1 MCAGTGNEAYVIA
14 EGVLDRIRQSLRVP
28 ETGGILGVNENRLV
42 TEFHFDNTGV
52 TTKRI
57 YVPDTESLN
66 EVIREW
72 SLRGIEFAG
81 FVHAHPPNKKTLS
94 VVDIRYAEKIKR
106 HCALSEI
113 LMLLY
118 LPADDSFHQYVL

>member
-1 MCAGTGNEAYVIA
+1 MYSISDAVR
-14 EGVLDRIRQSLRVP
+14 DQIRQSLRIP
-28 ETGGILGVNENRLV
+28 ESGGILGVNENRLV

-52 TTKRI
+52 TTERI

-66 EVIREW
+66 AVIRQW

-94 VVDIRYAEKIKR
+94 AVDIHYAEKIKR
-106 HCALSEI
+106 CYALSEI

-118 LPADDSFHQYVL
+118 LPADESFHQYVL

>member
-1 MCAGTGNEAYVIA
+1 MYSISGA
-14 EGVLDRIRQSLRVP
+14 VLDQIRQSLRVP
-28 ETGGILGVNENRLV
+28 ESGGILGVNENRLV
-42 TEFHFDNTGV
+42 TEFHHDNTGV

-66 EVIREW
+66 AVIRQW

-81 FVHAHPPNKKTLS
+81 FVHAHPPNKKNLS
-94 VVDIRYAEKIKR
+94 AVDIHYAEKIKKY
-106 HCALSEI
+106 CALSEI

-118 LPADDSFHQYVL
+118 LPADESFYQYVL